1 MHEEVWYNYYGR
13 RVAVTKEVADYLN
26 ESRKEIRSSNRRYK
40 DWNTNFSQFD
50 CPEWIQNV
58 NHHTGR
64 DTVLDKV
71 IRNERRDWVRRAV
84 KGLPGHLQRLYYL
97 RYVKD
102 LTQQEIAD
110 REGVSKMAVC
120 KRLKK
125 LHELVK
131 ASIPD
136 WVGEEC
142 LEDREPGIGGEN
154 LPL

>member
-97 RYVKD
+97 PYVKD

-142 LEDREPGIGGEN
+142 LEDQ
-154 LPL
+154 